1 MLVDDDVQSLSHVQ
15 LFANPWTRAHQA
27 SLSFPISQSLLK
39 LMSTESVMP
48 SNHLIFC
55 RPLLLLPS
63 IFSSIRVFSN
73 ESALCIRWPKYW
85 SFSFSIRPSN
95 EYSGWISFRMD
106 WFDLLTVQVDDD
118 NEDSNDQLLS
128 TSYVSGT
135 KLGSLHGLSYSVPC
149 SQHPLASDEMKILS
163 KRLSTS
169 ANTGLEWELSG
180 RFEGVSGKVL
190 VFLWFHPIQL
200 WI

>member
-1 MLVDDDVQSLSHVQ
+1 
-15 LFANPWTRAHQA
+15 
-27 SLSFPISQSLLK
+27 
-39 LMSTESVMP
+39 
-48 SNHLIFC
+48 
-55 RPLLLLPS
+55 
-63 IFSSIRVFSN
+63 
-73 ESALCIRWPKYW
+73 
-85 SFSFSIRPSN
+85 
-95 EYSGWISFRMD
+95 MD

-169 ANTGLEWELSG
+169 ANTGLE
-180 RFEGVSGKVL
+180 
-190 VFLWFHPIQL
+190 
-200 WI
+200 